1 MRISD
6 EILDMLGDYFEEN
19 EMQNKGWTFEQFVE
33 EYERGYI
40 SVGEVHLH
48 TILESALSESQT
60 RIQNLNERD

>member
-33 EYERGYI
+33 EYQRGYI
-40 SVGEVHLH
+40 SIVEVHLH
-48 TILESALSESQT
+48 ASMESALQESQT
-60 RIQNLNERD
+60 RIQNLIERE